1 MFAAHETTA
10 ITVSGKCLFFPGIA
24 DQPKQ
29 ISWGLYELAR
39 HPEVQAKLREEI
51 VETRMKIQARGET
64 EFTTNDLDSMP
75 YLIAVM
81 KVRSIGS
88 KHPGRVDGRFHTQEI
103 LRVHPVVADIPRYS
117 AKDDV
122 LPLANPITSRSGK
135 LIHELPIPKGLRL
148 TLSFYAYQT

>member
-1 MFAAHETTA
+1 MA
-10 ITVSGKCLFFPGIA
+10 
-24 DQPKQ
+24 
-29 ISWGLYELAR
+29 WGLYELAK
-39 HPEVQAKLREEI
+39 HPEVQARLREEI
-51 VETRMKIQARGET
+51 IETRMKIQARGET

-88 KHPGRVDGRFHTQEI
+88 KHPVALDGRFHPQEI
-103 LRVHPVVADIPRYS
+103 LRLHPVVADIPRSS

-122 LPLANPITSRSGK
+122 LPLANPITTRSGK
-135 LIHELPIPKGLRL
+135 VVHELPIPKGLRL

>member
-1 MFAAHETTA
+1 M
-10 ITVSGKCLFFPGIA
+10 
-24 DQPKQ
+24 
-29 ISWGLYELAR
+29 YELAK

-51 VETRMKIQARGET
+51 IETRMKIKARGET
-64 EFTTNDLDSMP
+64 EFTTNDFDTMP
-75 YLIAVM
+75 YMIAVM
-81 KVRSIGS
+81 KVRSTGGGGY
-88 KHPGRVDGRFHTQEI
+88 PRRVDGRVYTQEI

-122 LPLANPITSRSGK
+122 LPLANPITARSGK